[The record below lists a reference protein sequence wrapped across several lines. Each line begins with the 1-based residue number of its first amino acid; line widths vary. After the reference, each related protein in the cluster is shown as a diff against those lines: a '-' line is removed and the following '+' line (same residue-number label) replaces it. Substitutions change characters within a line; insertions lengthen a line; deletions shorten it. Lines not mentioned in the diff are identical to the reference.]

1 MKQKI
6 MEFMNGMM
14 AGFIKENDFKIKCM
28 DQVKLPDQ
36 MGNFMK
42 DIIVYLAYLTAWNLN
57 TYNTQNIEQHL
68 LDLTEKK

>member
-42 DIIVYLAYLTAWNLN
+42 DIIKMIKNMIICYCLG
-57 TYNTQNIEQHL
+57 
-68 LDLTEKK
+68 

>member
-1 MKQKI
+1 
-6 MEFMNGMM
+6 MEFINGMM

-42 DIIVYLAYLTAWNLN
+42 DIIKMIKNMIICYCLG
-57 TYNTQNIEQHL
+57 
-68 LDLTEKK
+68 